1 MIFALSKAR
10 VAKHLYNSL
19 SLSSPVVV
27 AEDYI
32 HKKKDHHHAKTRE
45 TKKERSIIIRRLLL
59 FWCWCKVVGVLW
71 PLTALPR
78 SDDGDRGVSS
88 LFLFVETS
96 LVVKWYRTCSPHTI
110 NALC

>member
-1 MIFALSKAR
+1 MILRSQ
-10 VAKHLYNSL
+10 KHVLPNTYNSL

-32 HKKKDHHHAKTRE
+32 HKKKDHHAKTRE
-45 TKKERSIIIRRLLL
+45 TKERSIIRRLL

-96 LVVKWYRTCSPHTI
+96 RC
-110 NALC
+110 